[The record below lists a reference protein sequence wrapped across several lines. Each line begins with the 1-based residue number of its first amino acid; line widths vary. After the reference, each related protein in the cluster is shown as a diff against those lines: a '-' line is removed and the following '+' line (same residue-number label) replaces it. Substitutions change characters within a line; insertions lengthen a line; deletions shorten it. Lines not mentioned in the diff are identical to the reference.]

1 MDLPGRAHPS
11 APTKEET
18 VSENMNTA
26 PAEAKDLGYTEKLL
40 KPMSGYL
47 MLAVNLLVI
56 AGSIVMIATGS
67 VFDITPVFVIGF
79 LLIPVWLF
87 LLYGYCVVA
96 PNEAVVLTLFGKYK
110 GTIKQEGYYWYSP
123 FCRKFNPAAPPVGA
137 RRKHVSMKAMTLNN
151 EKQKVN
157 DADGN
162 PIEIGVVVI
171 WRIRD
176 AAKAVFNVDNY
187 ANFIAIQSDA
197 AIRNIAR
204 QYPYDVTDDDEK
216 SLRGSA
222 QEIAATLCLDLQQ
235 RVEIAGIEVVEARIA
250 HLAYAQEIAAAM
262 LQRQQAKAIVD
273 ARTTIVEGAVGMVEL
288 ALAKLGETGLVS
300 LDDDRKA
307 QMVSNLMVVLC
318 ANKDTQPIV
327 NSGTV

>member
-1 MDLPGRAHPS
+1 MQN
-11 APTKEET
+11 K
-18 VSENMNTA
+18 SEIA
-26 PAEAKDLGYTEKLL
+26 AAKDAGYTEKPLR
-40 KPMSGYL
+40 PISGYL
-47 MLAVNLLVI
+47 MLALNLLLV
-56 AGSIVMIATGS
+56 AACVAMIAVGGVYDVTA
-67 VFDITPVFVIGF
+67 VFVIGF
-79 LLIPVWLF
+79 LLIPVWMF

-110 GTIKQEGYYWYSP
+110 GTIKEEGYYWYNP
-123 FCRKFNPAAPPVGA
+123 FCRKFNPAAPKVGA
-137 RRKHVSMKAMTLNN
+137 RRMHVSLKAMTLNN
-151 EKQKVN
+151 DKQKVN
-157 DADGN
+157 DAEGN

-187 ANFIAIQSDA
+187 VNFISIQSDA

-204 QYPYDVTDDDEK
+204 QYPYDVSEDGDEK

-235 RVEIAGIEVVEARIA
+235 RVDIAGIEVVEARIA

-262 LQRQQAKAIVD
+262 LQRQQAKAVVD

-288 ALAKLGETGLVS
+288 ALAKLSEMGLVE
-300 LDDDRKA
+300 LDDERKA

-318 ANKDTQPIV
+318 ANKDAQPVV
-327 NSGTV
+327 NSGSLY

>member
-1 MDLPGRAHPS
+1 M
-11 APTKEET
+11 
-18 VSENMNTA
+18 SENMNTA

-123 FCRKFNPAAPPVGA
+123 FCRKFNPAAPRVGA
-137 RRKHVSMKAMTLNN
+137 RRMHVSLKAMTLNN

-204 QYPYDVTDDDEK
+204 QYPYDVTEDDEK

-273 ARTTIVEGAVGMVEL
+273 ARSRLRNSAKRVSSPSTTT
-288 ALAKLGETGLVS
+288 AK
-300 LDDDRKA
+300 RKW
-307 QMVSNLMVVLC
+307 SP
-318 ANKDTQPIV
+318 T
-327 NSGTV
+327 

>member
-1 MDLPGRAHPS
+1 MQTES
-11 APTKEET
+11 ET
-18 VSENMNTA
+18 A
-26 PAEAKDLGYTEKLL
+26 AAKDVGYTERLL
-40 KPMSGYL
+40 RPMSGYL
-47 MLAVNLLVI
+47 MLVLNLLLV
-56 AGSIVMIATGS
+56 AGSVAMIAVGGVYDVTA
-67 VFDITPVFVIGF
+67 VFVIGF

-110 GTIKQEGYYWYSP
+110 GTIKTEGYYWYNP
-123 FCRKFNPAAPPVGA
+123 FCRKFNPAAPKVGA
-137 RRKHVSMKAMTLNN
+137 RRMHVSLKAMTLNN
-151 EKQKVN
+151 DKQKVN
-157 DADGN
+157 DAEGN

-187 ANFIAIQSDA
+187 ANFISIQSEDG
-197 AIRNIAR
+197 
-204 QYPYDVTDDDEK
+204 DEK

-235 RVEIAGIEVVEARIA
+235 RVDIAGIEVVEARIA

-262 LQRQQAKAIVD
+262 LQRQQAKAVVD

-288 ALAKLGETGLVS
+288 ALAKLSETGLVE
-300 LDDDRKA
+300 LDDERKA

-318 ANKDTQPIV
+318 ANKDAQPVV
-327 NSGTV
+327 NSGSLY

>member
-1 MDLPGRAHPS
+1 MQN
-11 APTKEET
+11 K
-18 VSENMNTA
+18 SEIA
-26 PAEAKDLGYTEKLL
+26 AAKDAGYTEKPLR
-40 KPMSGYL
+40 PISGYL
-47 MLAVNLLVI
+47 MLALNLLLV
-56 AGSIVMIATGS
+56 AACVAMIALGGVYDVTA
-67 VFDITPVFVIGF
+67 VFAIGF
-79 LLIPVWLF
+79 LLIPVWMF

-110 GTIKQEGYYWYSP
+110 GTIKEEGYYWYNP
-123 FCRKFNPAAPPVGA
+123 FCRKFNPAAPKVGA
-137 RRKHVSMKAMTLNN
+137 RRMHVSLKAMTLNN
-151 EKQKVN
+151 DKQKVN
-157 DADGN
+157 DAEGN

-187 ANFIAIQSDA
+187 VNFISIQSDA

-204 QYPYDVTDDDEK
+204 QYPYDVSEDGDEK

-235 RVEIAGIEVVEARIA
+235 RVDIAGIEVVEARIA

-262 LQRQQAKAIVD
+262 LQRQQAKAVVD

-288 ALAKLGETGLVS
+288 ALAKLSETGLVE
-300 LDDDRKA
+300 LDDERKA

-318 ANKDTQPIV
+318 ANKDAQPVV
-327 NSGTV
+327 NSGSLY

>member
-1 MDLPGRAHPS
+1 MLIALGGV
-11 APTKEET
+11 TEI
-18 VSENMNTA
+18 TA
-26 PAEAKDLGYTEKLL
+26 
-40 KPMSGYL
+40 
-47 MLAVNLLVI
+47 
-56 AGSIVMIATGS
+56 
-67 VFDITPVFVIGF
+67 VFVIGF

-110 GTIKQEGYYWYSP
+110 GTIKAEGYYWYNP

-187 ANFIAIQSDA
+187 VNFISIQSDA

-204 QYPYDVTDDDEK
+204 QYPYDATEDDEK

-222 QEIAATLCLDLQQ
+222 QEIAATLCDDLQK

-288 ALAKLGETGLVS
+288 ALAKLGETGLVA
-300 LDDDRKA
+300 LDDERKA
-307 QMVSNLMVVLC
+307 AMVSNLMVVLC
-318 ANKDTQPIV
+318 AGKDAQPIV
-327 NSGTV
+327 NSGITE